1 MLLVILA
8 CQTDASPDTGAA
20 PTEACLDD
28 TTQSESALTLEGDPD
43 CGAVA
48 ETPGETAGSDCG
60 AVLFAADC
68 AGCHGE
74 SGGGSDL
81 GPALAGPVAMHSDAE
96 LLAMMVLGAD
106 GMPPVELTQQG
117 YADVIAWLRL
127 TFGEQEEGR

>member
-43 CGAVA
+43 CGAV
-48 ETPGETAGSDCG
+48 
-60 AVLFAADC
+60 LFAADC

-81 GPALAGPVAMHSDAE
+81 GP
-96 LLAMMVLGAD
+96 
-106 GMPPVELTQQG
+106 
-117 YADVIAWLRL
+117 
-127 TFGEQEEGR
+127 GRSPCTATRSCWR